1 MDSFSIVEGENVYM
15 NLGEEDSMKGLDGKA
30 KKAFKVLQAFLVD
43 SVPMDADNKR
53 IDLANPVQVQALC
66 QALQSE
72 DLNKKIKSVNTV
84 GTSWNR
90 LVALK
95 KIFVIAATKGNLQ
108 IKAVHEDGKRE
119 VAAHKFFRESFAK
132 IKEDGLAGLR
142 ILFPS
147 APDED
152 LKKMEGQLDQV
163 VKTFE
168 TRVSGLELRVGKV
181 ENSIEIVKTV
191 LDAHGKQLVERKD
204 DIDMLREQ
212 AIEHKKETDEH
223 TDEIEMLREQAIEL
237 EEEINEHKDEID
249 VLREQAIE
257 LKDEI
262 NKHKDEI
269 DMLREQAN
277 EQAIEHKKET
287 DEHTDKIEVLR
298 EQLRDMEEEHNKQLK
313 ENDERHAMQAK
324 LRNKLEAQVERL
336 TAKLRRTGAQL
347 GETRATVM
355 DILQQITQI
364 ERKLGKIEA
373 KEEHFTQQLS
383 AVHSKLVSLDQM
395 ATKSD
400 EMGSMLT
407 TQLEKLKDLKVQVG
421 ANDKVIQELVEQLNE
436 HVKNGDNVNE
446 IAANA
451 HIIALEQK
459 FKDSQDELRLKMINN
474 LKYIRTVGAR
484 ELEKSHKEIVSLIDT
499 RAAGLS
505 AGSIKRDTEITSLL
519 KVLVDA
525 EATVRRSAS
534 TMLRTEVALINEQI
548 HELRTETDDKK
559 AALHALKSSLKL
571 NDTLPIEEEE

>member
-1 MDSFSIVEGENVYM
+1 MDSFSIVEGEHVYM

-212 AIEHKKETDEH
+212 AIEH
-223 TDEIEMLREQAIEL
+223 Q
-237 EEEINEHKDEID
+237 
-249 VLREQAIE
+249 
-257 LKDEI
+257 
-262 NKHKDEI
+262 
-269 DMLREQAN
+269 
-277 EQAIEHKKET
+277 KET

-324 LRNKLEAQVERL
+324 LRNKLEAEVERL

>member
-1 MDSFSIVEGENVYM
+1 
-15 NLGEEDSMKGLDGKA
+15 
-30 KKAFKVLQAFLVD
+30 
-43 SVPMDADNKR
+43 
-53 IDLANPVQVQALC
+53 
-66 QALQSE
+66 
-72 DLNKKIKSVNTV
+72 
-84 GTSWNR
+84 
-90 LVALK
+90 
-95 KIFVIAATKGNLQ
+95 
-108 IKAVHEDGKRE
+108 
-119 VAAHKFFRESFAK
+119 
-132 IKEDGLAGLR
+132 
-142 ILFPS
+142 
-147 APDED
+147 
-152 LKKMEGQLDQV
+152 
-163 VKTFE
+163 
-168 TRVSGLELRVGKV
+168 
-181 ENSIEIVKTV
+181 
-191 LDAHGKQLVERKD
+191 
-204 DIDMLREQ
+204 
-212 AIEHKKETDEH
+212 
-223 TDEIEMLREQAIEL
+223 
-237 EEEINEHKDEID
+237 
-249 VLREQAIE
+249 
-257 LKDEI
+257 
-262 NKHKDEI
+262 
-269 DMLREQAN
+269 
-277 EQAIEHKKET
+277 
-287 DEHTDKIEVLR
+287 
-298 EQLRDMEEEHNKQLK
+298 MEEEHNKQLK